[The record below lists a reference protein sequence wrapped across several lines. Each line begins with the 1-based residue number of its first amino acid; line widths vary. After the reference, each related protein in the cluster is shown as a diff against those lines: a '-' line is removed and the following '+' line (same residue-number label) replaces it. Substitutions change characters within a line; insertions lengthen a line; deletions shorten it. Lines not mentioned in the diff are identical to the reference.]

1 MINSKNMTKV
11 HSSYWMRDWDDDTI
25 VFNTMND
32 VERKSHDLYKLAASK
47 RAISNFVNIVTN
59 QQIPVNFSEKGN
71 SYTDGERVVIGS
83 NIVEPKDFDIAV
95 GLALHEG
102 SHIKLS
108 DFKLLQKLDSLIPQS
123 LKDTAVMK
131 GVLNPVS
138 TIKDIWNYVEDR
150 RIDWYVFNQ
159 APGYREYYRAMYD
172 KYFNDP
178 LIDKG
183 LKSDEYTDETIEAY
197 MFRIINLHNANT
209 DLSKLGGLRKIYSII
224 KLGSI
229 NRLKNTQ
236 DTLDIAML
244 VFEEILNHLPP
255 APQGQGQQ
263 SQTGDGQS
271 SDGEEGDNGGSGSQ
285 GSSEMGNDDGDSGND
300 GGSDG
305 DGESEMTGDMEQDS
319 MGGSSMS
326 MSNPA
331 DGGKP
336 STDDGKSKKSS
347 SGTMSD
353 TQKKLL
359 DKKIEK
365 QKDFVRGRIN
375 KKGMNRREL
384 QDLNAIEQSGTEL
397 KSVGNDVLT
406 GWGNPQRG
414 VECIVVQKMTESLM
428 NSSMFPLTYID
439 YKTDKFIP
447 YNEKEIADGI
457 RIGTLLGKKL
467 QVRGESRTT
476 VFNRQKN
483 GRIDKRMISSLGF
496 GNENVFQYLETD
508 SYSKAN
514 LHVSL
519 DASGSMS
526 GIKWK
531 QTLTNVTALCKAV
544 DMISNLSIQ
553 VSIRTTD
560 DAGKP
565 YVVLAYD
572 SRTDK
577 FSKAKKFFPGLQACG
592 TTPEGLCF
600 EAIMKQL
607 VPATNDMDS
616 YFLNISDGE
625 PYFAGKNFQYSGEP
639 AFNHTAKMVKQ
650 IEGMG
655 IKTLSYFVQ
664 EQGSN
669 GDVSRGFRKMYGK
682 GAHGID
688 VTNVSQITKTMN
700 NLFLSK

>member
-1 MINSKNMTKV
+1 MSKYSYKP
-11 HSSYWMRDWDDDTI
+11 HSSYWLTDWEDETI
-25 VFNTMND
+25 VSKTMNEI
-32 VERKSHDLYKLAASK
+32 ERKSYDVYKLAASK

-59 QQIPVNFSEKGN
+59 QSIPVNFSERGN
-71 SYTDGERVVIGS
+71 SYTDGKSVVIGS
-83 NIVEPKDFDIAV
+83 NITEAKDFDIAV

-108 DFKLLQKLDSLIPQS
+108 NFELLQKLDSLIPQP
-123 LKDTAVMK
+123 LKDNAVMK
-131 GVLNPVS
+131 GILNPIS

-209 DLSKLGGLRKIYSII
+209 DLTKLGGLKRIYSII
-224 KLGSI
+224 GLGNI

-255 APQGQGQQ
+255 APQGQPQQ
-263 SQTGDGQS
+263 SQNGQGQS
-271 SDGEEGDNGGSGSQ
+271 SDGEQGENGGSGDQ
-285 GSSEMGNDDGDSGND
+285 GNSEMGDDESD
-300 GGSDG
+300 GGSSDG
-305 DGESEMTGDMEQDS
+305 DGQSDITGDMEQDS

-326 MSNPA
+326 MNNPA

-347 SGTMSD
+347 SGSMSD

-365 QKDFVRGRIN
+365 QKDFVRGKIN
-375 KKGMNRREL
+375 KKGMNRKDI
-384 QDLNAIEQSGTEL
+384 QDVNAIEQSGTEME
-397 KSVGNDVLT
+397 SVGSDVKT

-414 VECIVVQKMTESLM
+414 IECIVVKKLTESLM
-428 NSSMFPLTYID
+428 NSNLFPLTYVNWESKQFTTH
-439 YKTDKFIP
+439 Y
-447 YNEKEIADGI
+447 EKEVADGI
-457 RIGTLLGKKL
+457 RIGTILGKKL

-476 VFNRQKN
+476 IFNRQKN

-531 QTLTNVTALCKAV
+531 QTITNVTALCKAV

-560 DAGKP
+560 DSGKP
-565 YVVLAYD
+565 YVVIAYD
-572 SRTDK
+572 SRVDK
-577 FSKAKKFFPGLQACG
+577 FSKVKKFFPGLNATG

-600 EAIMKQL
+600 EAIMKSL
-607 VPATNDMDS
+607 VPASNDIDS

-625 PYFAGKNFQYSGEP
+625 PYFSGKNFQYQGEP
-639 AFNHTAKMVKQ
+639 AFTHTAKMVKQ

-655 IKTLSYFVQ
+655 IKTLSYFVA
-664 EQGSN
+664 EG
-669 GDVSRGFRKMYGK
+669 GYITEPSRGFRKMYGK
-682 GAHGID
+682 GAQAID

>member
-1 MINSKNMTKV
+1 MSKYSYKP
-11 HSSYWMRDWDDDTI
+11 HSSYWLTDWEDETI
-25 VFNTMND
+25 VSKTMNE
-32 VERKSHDLYKLAASK
+32 VERKSYDVYKLAASK

-59 QQIPVNFSEKGN
+59 QSIPVNFSERGN
-71 SYTDGERVVIGS
+71 SYTDGKSVVIGS
-83 NIVEPKDFDIAV
+83 NITEAKDFDIAV

-108 DFKLLQKLDSLIPQS
+108 NFELLQKLDSLIPQP
-123 LKDTAVMK
+123 LKDNAVMK
-131 GVLNPVS
+131 GILNPIS

-209 DLSKLGGLRKIYSII
+209 DLTKLGGLKRIYSII
-224 KLGSI
+224 GLGNI

-255 APQGQGQQ
+255 APQGQPQQ
-263 SQTGDGQS
+263 SQNGQGQS
-271 SDGEEGDNGGSGSQ
+271 SDGEQGENGGSGDQ
-285 GSSEMGNDDGDSGND
+285 GNSEMGDDESD
-300 GGSDG
+300 GGSSDG
-305 DGESEMTGDMEQDS
+305 DGQSDITGDMEQDS

-326 MSNPA
+326 MNNPA

-347 SGTMSD
+347 SGSMSD

-365 QKDFVRGRIN
+365 QKDFVRGKIN
-375 KKGMNRREL
+375 KKGMNRKDI
-384 QDLNAIEQSGTEL
+384 QDVNAIEQSGTEME
-397 KSVGNDVLT
+397 SVGSDVKT

-414 VECIVVQKMTESLM
+414 IECIVVKKLTESLM
-428 NSSMFPLTYID
+428 NSNLFPLTYVNWESKQFTTH
-439 YKTDKFIP
+439 Y
-447 YNEKEIADGI
+447 EKEVADGI
-457 RIGTLLGKKL
+457 RIGTILGKKL

-476 VFNRQKN
+476 IFNRQKN

-531 QTLTNVTALCKAV
+531 QTITNVTALCKAV

-560 DAGKP
+560 DSGKP
-565 YVVLAYD
+565 YVVIAYD
-572 SRTDK
+572 SRVDK
-577 FSKAKKFFPGLQACG
+577 FSKVKKFFPGLNATG

-600 EAIMKQL
+600 EAIMKSL
-607 VPATNDMDS
+607 VPASNDIDS

-625 PYFAGKNFQYSGEP
+625 PYFSGKNFQYQGEP
-639 AFNHTAKMVKQ
+639 AFTHTAKMVKQ

-655 IKTLSYFVQ
+655 IKTLSYFVA
-664 EQGSN
+664 EG
-669 GDVSRGFRKMYGK
+669 GYITEPSRGFRKMYGK
-682 GAHGID
+682 GAQAID